1 MIFNR
6 CTWHRL
12 DWIRGREREI
22 ENVPTIHTIYFIWF
36 EMWIVNCECAFA
48 RKMIQTVHGNVYG
61 DGAVKIRCRIMPLIW
76 IDLWE
81 YEQNIS
87 MVSLRTA
94 LFVPTFLIFCVL
106 SSCDLCIRCGARV
119 RALLCICI
127 CVCESMCLCWL
138 VGRSVGWLLRF
149 AFAYYILVACSAG
162 CCLNAV

>member
-1 MIFNR
+1 
-6 CTWHRL
+6 
-12 DWIRGREREI
+12 
-22 ENVPTIHTIYFIWF
+22 
-36 EMWIVNCECAFA
+36 
-48 RKMIQTVHGNVYG
+48 MIQTVHGNVYG

-127 CVCESMCLCWL
+127 CVYANLCVCAGWSD
-138 VGRSVGWLLRF
+138 GRSVGCFALPLLITFWLLVRL
-149 AFAYYILVACSAG
+149 AAAWMRCKCERQRIETNTRHTKAPICIRLCAIAI
-162 CCLNAV
+162 CLLCFSSYLLNWDSRE